1 MRPQGGRGTGVQA
14 KQRFGCLPDVQRRA
28 SEKGGRLMAL
38 PTRSPAHLAFIRS
51 LPCIVC
57 FRERNIEAAH
67 VGRRGMGQKCS
78 DLETLPLCSLH
89 HREQHRIGLRQFQRS
104 YELDIPELLA
114 MLQEKPRLIVKP
126 VPLKWPWGETIHEPH
141 WFAVYRGECFR
152 LFPKCNGLSESIAL
166 ALHLCREYLI
176 ESYFRPAR
184 ERRHFSHRVR

>member
-1 MRPQGGRGTGVQA
+1 MP
-14 KQRFGCLPDVQRRA
+14 
-28 SEKGGRLMAL
+28 L

-78 DLETLPLCSLH
+78 DLETLPMCNTH

-104 YELDIPELLA
+104 YELDVPELLA
-114 MLQEKPRLIVKP
+114 MLQEKPRLFVREVTMLNGIRGTP
-126 VPLKWPWGETIHEPH
+126 GIFAPPGRYWLASYRDET
-141 WFAVYRGECFR
+141 FR
-152 LFPKCNGLSESIAL
+152 LFPAMDAEGYLSESVRL
-166 ALHLCREYLI
+166 AFHLCREYLI

-184 ERRHFSHRVR
+184 ERRQTPARFR